1 MKKNLKLVGLL
12 ALFTVLVVV
21 LFYFVLPIR
30 STCLDECPGKIA
42 STGNRGNFFWGLF
55 VLAIIAVFLGKII
68 FMLTDLVA
76 EVNFLFSAFSVALML
91 TLGMYLMTSNIFP
104 TLPFAGGMIT
114 FFMSLLLM
122 RTGLIWRDRRAVK
135 KNWMRVSLF
144 SFFLIK

>member
-12 ALFTVLVVV
+12 VLFTVLVVV

-42 STGNRGNFFWGLF
+42 STGNRGSFFWGLF

-76 EVNFLFSAFSVALML
+76 EVNSLFSVFFIALML
-91 TLGMYLMTSNIFP
+91 TLGGYLMTSNIFP
-104 TLPFAGGMIT
+104 TLPFAGGIIT

-122 RTGLIWRDRRAVK
+122 RTCLIWQSRRAVK
-135 KNWMRVSLF
+135 KN
-144 SFFLIK
+144 